1 MRSYML
7 KTRAF
12 TVLLTFLSM
21 PSNGA
26 EQELYRELAS
36 IKPASTYTYSGLKI
50 ENSSIK
56 INRIKQFKN
65 YIQIDLTKKTE
76 DGFISARSQV
86 CTSPGF
92 FSCKGWSSYLFRI
105 DSDNQTTYLNKI
117 NNFEIRPDVF
127 NKLIADID
135 EERGMQSRDRSRAE
149 YILTQLISQLSSYR
163 KSEII
168 VDSEGGDGILELSFK
183 DLASNKIS
191 LYFPYNGTR
200 LSSFDLSDGTSGTW
214 NVNGIRLPDLSDEE
228 LGIQSKILKILNKN
242 KEYLSSLSDE
252 SLKELTSRYKKYDKV
267 SEWLSEI
274 TLTNISNSN
283 DELRLTQILNNNANN
298 MTIVKPTLNK
308 LRTSLLNKHDLKLY
322 NSVFNILDPT
332 INGLEPI
339 ANDMTKLILEM
350 VIKPSK
356 DLNNTIEFI
365 KEFHS
370 ASGDV
375 ISDAYDV
382 ATKLESDNLHS
393 ELDKLISENKG
404 QLSKFDAEERL
415 ARRLYIEA
423 IQAKENN
430 DEIRF
435 AIKYYIATNDE
446 IFKETES
453 AFNLYRD
460 KEMKDFFKI
469 QFDNLNQTQKEATSE
484 IIESMHELSNELTK
498 ISNNT
503 SPATESDEV
512 SYQQNQKFLMQQ
524 LVFDRLH
531 RGD

>member
-1 MRSYML
+1 M
-7 KTRAF
+7 
-12 TVLLTFLSM
+12 
-21 PSNGA
+21 
-26 EQELYRELAS
+26 
-36 IKPASTYTYSGLKI
+36 
-50 ENSSIK
+50 
-56 INRIKQFKN
+56 
-65 YIQIDLTKKTE
+65 
-76 DGFISARSQV
+76 
-86 CTSPGF
+86 
-92 FSCKGWSSYLFRI
+92 
-105 DSDNQTTYLNKI
+105 
-117 NNFEIRPDVF
+117 
-127 NKLIADID
+127 
-135 EERGMQSRDRSRAE
+135 
-149 YILTQLISQLSSYR
+149 
-163 KSEII
+163 
-168 VDSEGGDGILELSFK
+168 
-183 DLASNKIS
+183 
-191 LYFPYNGTR
+191 
-200 LSSFDLSDGTSGTW
+200 
-214 NVNGIRLPDLSDEE
+214 
-228 LGIQSKILKILNKN
+228 
-242 KEYLSSLSDE
+242 
-252 SLKELTSRYKKYDKV
+252 